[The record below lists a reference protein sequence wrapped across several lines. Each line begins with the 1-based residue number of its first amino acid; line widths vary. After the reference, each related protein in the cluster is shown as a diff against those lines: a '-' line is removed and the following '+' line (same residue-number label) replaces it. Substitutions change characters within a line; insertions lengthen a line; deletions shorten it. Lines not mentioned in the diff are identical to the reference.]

1 VSNIW
6 HGELPSYLAHFIAN
20 RTTAHML
27 SHPDCHRRSVLPMAR
42 AVRSA
47 IATAVAVATLLA
59 GCSSSGPAAEVARS
73 NSASSGPDTV
83 GATIFASSG
92 RQHAPPLRG
101 RTLNGQPFALA
112 KVLGKATIVLNV
124 WASWCVQCRTE
135 AHGLKAL
142 SDAMAGHGVRFV
154 GIDEQ
159 DTLTRARA
167 FVKATHA
174 SYPHLVDPNGTLLAQ
189 LRLLP
194 TAGIPST
201 LVIDRHGLMAGRIVG
216 VAHEAVLRHM
226 IDQIVAGS

>member
-1 VSNIW
+1 
-6 HGELPSYLAHFIAN
+6 
-20 RTTAHML
+20 
-27 SHPDCHRRSVLPMAR
+27 MAR
-42 AVRSA
+42 AVRPV
-47 IATAVAVATLLA
+47 VAAWVVVALLLNS
-59 GCSSSGPAAEVARS
+59 CSRSSPAAQVAAS
-73 NSASSGPDTV
+73 NSTSSGPDTV

-101 RTLNGQPFALA
+101 RTLTGQPFALA
-112 KVLGKATIVLNV
+112 KVLGKATIVVNV

-154 GIDEQ
+154 GIDEP
-159 DTLTRARA
+159 DNRTRARA

-174 SYPHLVDPNGTLLAQ
+174 SYPHLADPNGMLLAQ

-194 TAGIPST
+194 AAGIPST
-201 LVIDRHGLMAGRIVG
+201 LVIDRHGFMAGRIVG

-226 IDQIVAGS
+226 IDRIIAGS